1 MLIRSGRRAR
11 AAAPC
16 VLFIDQLEALAP
28 VRSANGSGQSAARLL
43 SQMLTEMDGMSRPVC
58 CCYCCCCCCCCA
70 GWLLTGWQGEA
81 EARVVVLAAT
91 SKVSMIDQ
99 AAIRAGRIELLL
111 EVLMQCV

>member
-1 MLIRSGRRAR
+1 MLIPSGRRAR

-28 VRSANGSGQSAARLL
+28 VRSANGGGQSAARLL

-58 CCYCCCCCCCCA
+58 CCCCCCCA
-70 GWLLTGWQGEA
+70 GWLLTGRQGEA